1 MVIGVR
7 RLERRASSRGQRASA
22 IHSHGF
28 TLLELITVIM
38 IVGILAAVALPN
50 YKAAILAAREATLTQ
65 DLFLFRDVIDQFYA
79 DKGRYPASLEEVKE
93 QGYLRKIPA
102 DPMTGQPDW
111 EVVYAEP
118 DPDDPTAQPGIYDVK
133 SASTATSQTRGT
145 PYNEW

>member
-1 MVIGVR
+1 MVMR
-7 RLERRASSRGQRASA
+7 SSDVATPPGGRHPLHG
-22 IHSHGF
+22 GF

-38 IVGILAAVALPN
+38 ILGILAAVALPN

-133 SASTATSQTRGT
+133 SASTATSQRGT

>member
-1 MVIGVR
+1 MVMR
-7 RLERRASSRGQRASA
+7 SSDVATPPGGRHPLHG
-22 IHSHGF
+22 GF

-38 IVGILAAVALPN
+38 ILGILAAVALPN

-93 QGYLRKIPA
+93 KGYLRKIPA

-118 DPDDPTAQPGIYDVK
+118 DPDDPTAQPGIYDIK
-133 SASTATSQTRGT
+133 SASTATSQRGT

>member
-1 MVIGVR
+1 VQGVR
-7 RLERRASSRGQRASA
+7 RSTPCLTEA
-22 IHSHGF
+22 GF

-65 DLFLFRDVIDQFYA
+65 DLFQFRDVIDQFYA

-102 DPMTGQPDW
+102 DPMTGQADW

-133 SASTATSQTRGT
+133 SASTATSQRGT

>member
-1 MVIGVR
+1 MR
-7 RLERRASSRGQRASA
+7 SSDVATPPGGRHPLHG
-22 IHSHGF
+22 GF

-65 DLFLFRDVIDQFYA
+65 DLFQFRDVIDQFYA

-102 DPMTGQPDW
+102 DPMTGQADW

-133 SASTATSQTRGT
+133 SASTATSQRGT